1 MTKLYVLFI
10 SLTFSL
16 SVFSQDGFQ
25 EKAKKITDEMTT
37 VLSLDEVTSEKV
49 YIIQLKRF
57 IDAQKIRKTHKENKE
72 LRKAELKKVGN
83 KLWGK
88 LNRLLG
94 KDKMKSWSKYRKN
107 K

>member
-1 MTKLYVLFI
+1 M
-10 SLTFSL
+10 FSL
-16 SVFSQDGFQ
+16 SIFSQKGVQ
-25 EKAKKITDEMTT
+25 ERAKTISDEMTT
-37 VLSLDEVTSEKV
+37 VLSLDKVTSEKI

-57 IDAQKIRKTHKENKE
+57 IDAQKIRKIHKQDKE